1 MPSKSTAQHNFF
13 EAVKHN
19 KRFAEKVGVSQDVAK
34 EFTDAD
40 KHSDEWKKQ
49 EHVPK
54 EGDK

>member
-1 MPSKSTAQHNFF
+1 
-13 EAVKHN
+13 
-19 KRFAEKVGVSQDVAK
+19 VAK